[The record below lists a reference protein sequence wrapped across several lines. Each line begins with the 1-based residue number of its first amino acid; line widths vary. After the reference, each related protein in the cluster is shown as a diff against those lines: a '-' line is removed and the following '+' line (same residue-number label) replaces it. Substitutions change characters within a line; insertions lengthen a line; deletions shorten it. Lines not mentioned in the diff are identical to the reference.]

1 MAAEDKRPPKR
12 LIQRGPRPKRL
23 STWIVPL
30 VIVVA
35 IIIFLPKLLARL
47 E

>member
-1 MAAEDKRPPKR
+1 MTAEEKRSPPR

-35 IIIFLPKLLARL
+35 IIIFLPKLLALL